1 MLNRLLSPNL
11 SFALIAFFASVAFV
25 NGQDGPPP
33 NPQRSDVRPGEG
45 RRDIMAELGLSQD
58 QMQQFRKLGAA
69 HRPLMNAAQQR
80 LRDANRELDMAI
92 YADTVSDEVVRG
104 KLKAFQDAQAEV
116 NRLRFTNELDIRK
129 ILTQDQLVRFREMR
143 RRFGEMRE
151 RQMRDNGRPGDG
163 MPRRDGPPPQ
173 RQPDGNQLTRP
184 AAKQTK
190 PNI

>member
-1 MLNRLLSPNL
+1 MLKRLLSPKSGL
-11 SFALIAFFASVAFV
+11 FLILLVSGGAFV

-33 NPQRSDVRPGEG
+33 NPERGDMRARDG
-45 RRDIMAELGLSQD
+45 RRDIMAELGLSQE
-58 QMQQFRKLGAA
+58 QIQQFRKIGVA

-92 YADTVSDEVVRG
+92 YADTVSDDVVRA

-129 ILTQDQLVRFREMR
+129 ILTQDQLIHFREIR
-143 RRFGEMRE
+143 RRFAEMRE
-151 RQMRDNGRPGDG
+151 NGPPGGG
-163 MPRRDGPPPQ
+163 MPRRDGPPIK

-190 PNI
+190 PII

>member
-1 MLNRLLSPNL
+1 MFNRFLSPKVGL
-11 SFALIAFFASVAFV
+11 VLITFLASVAFV

-33 NPQRSDVRPGEG
+33 NPGPGDMRPRDG
-45 RRDIMAELGLSQD
+45 RQNMMAELGLSQE
-58 QMQQFRKLGAA
+58 QIQQFRSLGAT

-92 YADTVSDEVVRG
+92 YADTVSDEIVRA

-129 ILTQDQLVRFREMR
+129 ILTQEQLVRFREMR
-143 RRFGEMRE
+143 RRFAEMRDGQI
-151 RQMRDNGRPGDG
+151 RGNGRPGDR
-163 MPRRDGPPPQ
+163 MQRRDGPPNQ

-184 AAKQTK
+184 AGKQTK
-190 PNI
+190 PNN